1 MAALFGSRLRRGATT
16 TAVAAVAI
24 AALSASQAPG
34 AVPVDVGDSR
44 AADVTPPPGTSVSGN
59 SSYYT
64 ELPPL
69 KTPAKPGTSI
79 DPQGAG
85 AGTAVGEAEAGI
97 PATLLSAYQRA
108 EQTLSETKPGC
119 NLPWQLLAAI
129 GKVESGHAR
138 GGEVDDNGT
147 TRAPILGPVL
157 NGVGFANIS
166 DTDNGEFDGDK
177 VHDRAVGPMQ
187 FIPSTW
193 QTWGQDGNG
202 DGRKDP
208 NNVYDAA
215 LAAAY
220 YLCAGDRDLSIDKY
234 LHQAILGYNHSRE
247 YLNTVLSWLEYY
259 RNGSHEVPDSSGT
272 TPVTTGPTA
281 PVSPSPTPSP
291 STPGT
296 TPKPSG
302 SPSTSPSPSKPAK
315 PSKPG
320 GSTGSPKPTVPGGGT
335 TTPSPGDSGTPTTPA
350 PTPVA
355 TRIEKTG
362 PGTFSA
368 VAGTRFADRAA
379 VRAKDAAGKPVAK
392 TVVRFEI
399 LGDTDARFVSGSA
412 TAIAVTGVDG
422 TATAPAVQAGERTGD
437 FTIRAIPIVSGVASL
452 DYTATVTARQ
462 ADALVRTTTGEQTA
476 APGAEF
482 ADRIEVRAT
491 YKGAAVA
498 GLAVTAA
505 MITSTADATTPAA
518 GPYFKD
524 AAGEPLRKLTGLTT
538 DADGVLQL
546 PKIFA
551 DDTAGTYLLRL
562 ETAGGA
568 TLTIELTV
576 AAAA

>member
-16 TAVAAVAI
+16 TAVAAAAI

-44 AADVTPPPGTSVSGN
+44 AADVTPPPGTPVSGN

-69 KTPAKPGTSI
+69 KTPAKPSTSI
-79 DPQGAG
+79 DTQGAG

-147 TRAPILGPVL
+147 TLAPIRGPVL
-157 NGVGFANIS
+157 NGVGFANIP
-166 DTDNGEFDGDK
+166 DTDNGEFDGDT
-177 VHDRAVGPMQ
+177 VYDRAVGPMQ
-187 FIPSTW
+187 FIPATW

-247 YLNTVLSWLEYY
+247 YLHTVLSWLEYY

-272 TPVTTGPTA
+272 TPATTGPTA
-281 PVSPSPTPSP
+281 PVTPSP
-291 STPGT
+291 SPSPSAPGT
-296 TPKPSG
+296 TPKPST
-302 SPSTSPSPSKPAK
+302 PPKTSPAPT
-315 PSKPG
+315 KPG
-320 GSTGSPKPTVPGGGT
+320 GSGGGTTPTKPGGGT
-335 TTPSPGDSGTPTTPA
+335 TPPAPGNPGTPTPADPA

-355 TRIEKTG
+355 TRIEKAGTG
-362 PGTFSA
+362 TLTA
-368 VAGTRFADRAA
+368 VAGTRFAERAA

-399 LGDTDARFVSGSA
+399 IGDTDALFAAGSA
-412 TAIAVTGVDG
+412 TAIAVTGADG

-491 YKGAAVA
+491 YKGVAVA

-505 MITSTADATTPAA
+505 MITAADGTTPAA

-524 AAGEPLRKLTGLTT
+524 AAGEPLRKLTDLTT
-538 DADGVLQL
+538 DANGVLQL

-551 DDTAGTYLLRL
+551 DDAEGTYLLRL

-576 AAAA
+576 AAAS